1 MNNFVPVLKLNC
13 IMIRLVNL
21 LLSSARRFTAG
32 DFAVLKLL
40 MCCVGII
47 VGMYFAE
54 FFLGCKAFV
63 WGAAAVLW
71 AVMLVRIVVLARK
84 EKKEGG
90 HEQEV

>member
-1 MNNFVPVLKLNC
+1 MVK
-13 IMIRLVNL
+13 LVNL

-40 MCCVGII
+40 MCCAGII

-54 FFLGCKAFV
+54 FFLGYKAFV

-71 AVMLVRIVVLARK
+71 AVMLVRVVVLARK
-84 EKKEGG
+84 DRRGG